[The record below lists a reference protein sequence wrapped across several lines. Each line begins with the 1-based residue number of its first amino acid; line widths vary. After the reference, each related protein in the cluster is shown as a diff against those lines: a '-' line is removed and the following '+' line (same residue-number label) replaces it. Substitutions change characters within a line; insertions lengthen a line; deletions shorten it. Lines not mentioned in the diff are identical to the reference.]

1 MAFSFWVDG
10 AAVGA
15 PGEVHTTAKN
25 KVGTVRKSQEGF
37 EYIYLSGAASL
48 TDGEFV
54 TYIPGTFAAVR
65 LVAGAKGSV
74 AIATAAIAAAE
85 YGWFMI
91 VGEDS
96 AVKSNST
103 IVSNA
108 HVFATATTGVVD
120 DAVVKNDQIKGA
132 RTTTAGVAG
141 GTCGVAVNRPF
152 IGSHDESA

>member
-1 MAFSFWVDG
+1 MAFFVSTPPV
-10 AAVGA
+10 VGA
-15 PGEVHTTAKN
+15 PGQVHTTQKNPVGSIAKDEA
-25 KVGTVRKSQEGF
+25 GQ

-54 TYIPGTFAAVR
+54 TYLAGTFAATR
-65 LVAGAKGSV
+65 LVAGAKGSC

-85 YGWFMI
+85 WGWFLI
-91 VGEDS
+91 VGTDS
-96 AVKSNST
+96 EVKANST

-108 HVFATATTGVVD
+108 HCFATATTGVID

-141 GTCGVAVNRPF
+141 GTCGVAINRPF
-152 IGSHDESA
+152 IGSYDESA